1 MSLGK
6 ADILEFPVFAT
17 DFAVKFILDN
27 WVLIL
32 IALSSGTMLA
42 LPMLRGAGQGTLTAQ
57 GAVQLINR
65 EKAVLID
72 VRDAQEYAA
81 GHPVGARSVP
91 LAELEA
97 KLPSVVKNKNLPVL
111 LLCGTG
117 ARARRA
123 VDAAKKLGYE
133 NAQVIAGGM
142 RGWNDANLPVE
153 KA

>member
-1 MSLGK
+1 M
-6 ADILEFPVFAT
+6 
-17 DFAVKFILDN
+17 KFILDN

-32 IALSSGTMLA
+32 IALSSGVMLA
-42 LPMLRGAGQGTLTAQ
+42 LPTLRGAGQGTLTAQ

-72 VRDAQEYAA
+72 VRDAEEFAA

-91 LAELEA
+91 LADLEGRLA
-97 KLPSVVKNKNLPVL
+97 SVVKNKTVPVL
-111 LLCGTG
+111 LLCASG

-123 VDAAKKLGYE
+123 VETARKLGYE
-133 NAQVIAGGM
+133 KAQVIAGGM
-142 RGWNDANLPVE
+142 RGWREANLPVE

>member
-1 MSLGK
+1 MSWGK

-17 DFAVKFILDN
+17 ESTVKFILDN

-42 LPMLRGAGQGTLTAQ
+42 LPTLRGAGQGTLTAQ

-72 VRDAQEYAA
+72 VREAEEYAA

-91 LAELEA
+91 LADLES
-97 KLPSVVKNKNLPVL
+97 KLASVVKNKTVPVL
-111 LLCGTG
+111 LLCGSG
-117 ARARRA
+117 ARARKA
-123 VDAAKKLGYE
+123 VETARKLGYE
-133 NAQVIAGGM
+133 KAQVIAGGM

>member
-1 MSLGK
+1 M
-6 ADILEFPVFAT
+6 
-17 DFAVKFILDN
+17 KFILDN

-42 LPMLRGAGQGTLTAQ
+42 LPRLRGAGQGALTPT

-65 EKAVLID
+65 EKAVLVD
-72 VRDAQEYAA
+72 VREAEEFAA

-91 LAELEA
+91 LSDLEA
-97 KLPSVVKNKNLPVL
+97 KLPTTVKNKALPVL
-111 LLCGTG
+111 LFCATG

-123 VDAAKKLGYE
+123 LETTKKLGYA
-133 NAQVIAGGM
+133 NAQVVAGGM
-142 RGWNDANLPVE
+142 RAWKDANLPVE

>member
-6 ADILEFPVFAT
+6 GAILESPVFAT
-17 DFAVKFILDN
+17 EFTVKFILDN

-32 IALSSGTMLA
+32 IALSSGAMLA
-42 LPMLRGAGQGTLTAQ
+42 LPMLRGAGQGALTAQ

-72 VRDAQEYAA
+72 VRDAEEYAA

-91 LAELEA
+91 LADLEA
-97 KLPSVVKNKNLPVL
+97 KLASVVKNKTLPVL
-111 LLCGTG
+111 LLCGSG
-117 ARARRA
+117 ARARKA
-123 VDAAKKLGYE
+123 AETAKKLGYE
-133 NAQVIAGGM
+133 KAQVIAGGM
-142 RGWNDANLPVE
+142 RGWSDANLPVE